1 MDLGE
6 LLEFVREFDDGTSDS
21 RDIAERCRDYYDSN
35 QLSEVER
42 RALKKRK
49 QPEVV
54 INRIKPKM
62 DGLMGMERQNR
73 TTAKAYPRTPKHEK
87 GATAATEGIR
97 YVLDDNAYPQIRS
110 ACWDNLLMEGTAGAE
125 VNVRELAD
133 GFEILI
139 NHIQWDRLIY
149 DPHARTKNFADA
161 RFKGQF
167 VWLDYDIALERYP
180 NGKDVLEAMIAG
192 STTFDDKPRWLD
204 TARKRVRI
212 IELYWMHGGDWQ
224 YACFTGGGFLKGPM
238 KSAFV
243 TEMGETEDPY
253 EFASLFVSRDGVRY
267 GASYQLLD
275 VQDEVNKRRSK
286 ALHLMS
292 VRQVMLERGAVEDVN
307 KVRQE
312 LAKPDGVIEV
322 TPGMMF
328 ELLKTN
334 DMLAAQFNLL
344 QEAKMEIDAVS
355 YNAAASGK
363 DTHLQSGV
371 ALRSRE
377 VAGQTEVAP
386 MFDVLKNLD
395 VRVYRKVWNR
405 IKQYWK
411 APMWIRITDDP
422 SKLRWVGLN
431 QPMTKLDQALE
442 QAQAQGAK
450 PEQLEQMK
458 MQLALDPSAS
468 QIVDTQNDV
477 ATLDVDIVIA
487 DAPDTVTQ
495 QMEDF
500 QTLGEMVK
508 SGFPMPPIAVIE
520 ASPLSN
526 KDRIIKMMQEQPQ
539 IPEKIKEQMQS
550 LQEQAQ
556 GLAQENQALKADQ
569 QGEAAKLQQKTQA
582 NQQELQ
588 LKAQVQA
595 EEIRLERERA
605 EATIKLE
612 REKAQASIAL
622 EREKAQAT
630 LDLESMKAEQQG
642 SLEEKKMQ
650 MQSETEGK
658 KLEFQ
663 KEQALA
669 SDPNYKDMAMMPQV
683 MEALQQMAQGINEG
697 FKQLAEIQ
705 AKSLAAQEETLATLK
720 APKSVSVGGVRK
732 DMEGRITGATV
743 TVQ

>member
-6 LLEFVREFDDGTSDS
+6 LLEFVREFDEGTSDS

-35 QLSEVER
+35 QLSEIER

-87 GATAATEGIR
+87 GAEAATQGIR
-97 YVLDDNAYPQIRS
+97 YVLDDNAYSQIRS
-110 ACWDNLLMEGTAGAE
+110 SCWDNLLMEGTAGAE
-125 VNVRELAD
+125 VNVRESAD

-180 NGKDVLEAMIAG
+180 DGKDVLESMIAG

-204 TARKRVRI
+204 VARKRVRI
-212 IELYWMHGGDWQ
+212 IELYWMQAGDWQ

-243 TEMGETEDPY
+243 TETGETEDPY

-312 LAKPDGVIEV
+312 LAKPDGVVEV
-322 TPGMMF
+322 TPGMVF

-363 DTHLQSGV
+363 DTNLQSGV
-371 ALRSRE
+371 ALRARE

-411 APMWIRITDDP
+411 APMWVRITDDP

-539 IPEKIKEQMQS
+539 IPKEIQEQMHG

-556 GLAQENQALKADQ
+556 TLAQENQALKADQ
-569 QGEAAKLQQKTQA
+569 QTERQKIAMQAEAKRVEFQMK
-582 NQQELQ
+582 QQEQ
-588 LKAQVQA
+588 AQTQQ
-595 EEIRLERERA
+595 LERERFEFERQLA
-605 EATIKLE
+605 IDKANADIQLQTMKANATAQLQHDSAAFDQQHETRKMEFEQQNKAKEHAIQESE
-612 REKAQASIAL
+612 RSAVDAQ
-622 EREKAQAT
+622 QVQT
-630 LDLESMKAEQQG
+630 LD
-642 SLEEKKMQ
+642 
-650 MQSETEGK
+650 
-658 KLEFQ
+658 Q
-663 KEQALA
+663 KT
-669 SDPNYKDMAMMPQV
+669 D
-683 MEALQQMAQGINEG
+683 
-697 FKQLAEIQ
+697 QLAQ
-705 AKSLAAQEETLATLK
+705 SMAAQTEVLQRILEAIMK
-720 APKSVSVGGVRK
+720 PKQVAIGSVKRTNGQISGASVSV
-732 DMEGRITGATV
+732 
-743 TVQ
+743 Q